1 MIQWTTIPD
10 VLEARMQTLPPT
22 GQTSSDDN
30 ETLEATMRYRFI
42 APDPETETD
51 DIDLTDNFTEQPTA
65 ADRDIANRITA
76 ITLCGAVVV
85 VLVLSGVQKD
95 RWYLYLPL
103 IAVMVYAAFR
113 RRV

>member
-1 MIQWTTIPD
+1 MILVNWSA
-10 VLEARMQTLPPT
+10 LEAKMLLPTVPPE
-22 GQTSSDDN
+22 G
-30 ETLEATMRYRFI
+30 ET
-42 APDPETETD
+42 TD
-51 DIDLTDNFTEQPTA
+51 DLTDNFTPQPTA
-65 ADRDIANRITA
+65 EDRDIVNRLTA

-85 VLVLSGVQKD
+85 VLVLSGVDKS